1 MSLYLL
7 LLPVLSIVVA
17 LVGRWRNWSLLPVV
31 LLLLVCQAGL
41 LWWLPVGIFL
51 VWAQS
56 LQLICLF
63 TFVVVLL
70 ISTQKTSAERLMGQ
84 VYLTLFSFFT
94 FAVLLMPAFWQQAAM
109 ALASLV
115 VLVIWFANQKKARI
129 NLGIAMISWFYTVM
143 AMAMHLHVFTLATAN
158 IIGTALLV
166 IALIGM
172 VIFYYH
178 RFWLSLWFFCFH
190 LGLALLLLW
199 APGGSS
205 GLAVLLHT
213 TFFLVALMLVTLVQY
228 FFQDGEEELLE
239 YENGTMVTLGFWRI
253 LSSIGGAVAR
263 FRKTPD
269 SERHVKPF
277 PSHFSLAHGLL
288 LASILLIWCM
298 PPTVLFLTVFLLF
311 SQIIAVFATNYLVLG
326 LLALGFILFTILGTK
341 RLVMLWLQATPV
353 DLIKKNKALV
363 GLYALLL
370 LIVLIGSTFWL
381 PDQFMDALQAIGVS
395 IQA

>member
-7 LLPVLSIVVA
+7 LLPVLFIVIA
-17 LVGRWRNWSLLPVV
+17 LVGRWRNWSLLPIA
-31 LLLLVCQAGL
+31 LPLLVIQAGL
-41 LWWLPVGIFL
+41 LWWLPISIFL

-70 ISTQKTSAERLMGQ
+70 LSTQKASSERLMGQ
-84 VYLTLFSFFT
+84 VYFALFGFFVL
-94 FAVLLMPAFWQQAAM
+94 AVLLMPAFWQQAGM

-115 VLVIWFANQKKARI
+115 VLVIWFANQKKARF
-129 NLGIAMISWFYTVM
+129 NLGIAMISWFFTVIVM
-143 AMAMHLHVFTLATAN
+143 AMQLHVFTLARAN
-158 IIGTALLV
+158 IIGIVLLV

-172 VIFYYH
+172 VVFYYH
-178 RFWLSLWFFCFH
+178 RFWLPLWFFCFH

-213 TFFLVALMLVTLVQY
+213 SFFLVALMLVTLVQY
-228 FFQDGEEELLE
+228 FFQEGEEELLE
-239 YENGTMVTLGFWRI
+239 YQNGTMVTLGFWRI
-253 LSSIGGAVAR
+253 LSSIGGVVAR
-263 FRKTPD
+263 FRKTPN

-288 LASILLIWCM
+288 LAAILLIWCM

-326 LLALGFILFTILGTK
+326 LLAGAFILFTVLGTK

-353 DLIKKNKALV
+353 ELIKKNKALV
-363 GLYALLL
+363 SLYALLL
-370 LIVLIGSTFWL
+370 LIVLIGATFWL
-381 PDQFMDALQAIGVS
+381 PDQFMDALQAIGVA

>member
-17 LVGRWRNWSLLPVV
+17 LVGRWRNWSLLPV
-31 LLLLVCQAGL
+31 LLFLLVAQAGL
-41 LWWLPVGIFL
+41 LWWLPVSVFL

-63 TFVVVLL
+63 TFVVILL
-70 ISTQKTSAERLMGQ
+70 ISTLKNSAERLMGQ
-84 VYLTLFSFFT
+84 VYLSLFNFFT
-94 FAVLLMPAFWQQAAM
+94 LAVLLMPVLWQQAAM

-115 VLVIWFANQKKARI
+115 VLVIWFANQKKARLH
-129 NLGIAMISWFYTVM
+129 LGVAMISWFYTVM
-143 AMAMHLHVFTLATAN
+143 AMAMQLHVFTLATAN

-166 IALIGM
+166 IALIAM

-178 RFWLSLWFFCFH
+178 RFWLPLWFFCFH

-228 FFQDGEEELLE
+228 FFQDGEDELLE

-253 LSSIGGAVAR
+253 LSSIGGMVAR
-263 FRKTPD
+263 FRKAPD
-269 SERHVKPF
+269 SEKHVRPF
-277 PSHFSLAHGLL
+277 PRHFSLAHGLL
-288 LASILLIWCM
+288 LAGILLLLCM
-298 PPTVLFLTVFLLF
+298 PPTVLFLTGFLLF
-311 SQIIAVFATNYLVLG
+311 SQIIAVFAANYLVLG
-326 LLALGFILFTILGTK
+326 LLALAFIILTVLGTK
-341 RLVMLWLQATPV
+341 RLVMLWLQATP
-353 DLIKKNKALV
+353 LEFLKKNKALV
-363 GLYALLL
+363 VLYALLL

-381 PDQFMDALQAIGVS
+381 PDQLMDALQAIGVS
-395 IQA
+395 IQS